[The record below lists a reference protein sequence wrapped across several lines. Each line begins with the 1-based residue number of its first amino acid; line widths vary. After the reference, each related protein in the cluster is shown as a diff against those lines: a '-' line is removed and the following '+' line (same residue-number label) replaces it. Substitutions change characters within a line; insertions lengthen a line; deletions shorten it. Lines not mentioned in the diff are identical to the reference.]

1 MGKKKENHSTTLLE
15 LGIVLI
21 IFNTILGI
29 INFISCK
36 QNPYMNS
43 CSFLGFNYG
52 ILDIVGYNFIS
63 IIGIILIII
72 YRKKYK

>member
-1 MGKKKENHSTTLLE
+1 MKKNKKNHSTTLLE

-36 QNPYMNS
+36 QNSYMNS

-52 ILDIVGYNFIS
+52 IFYILGYNFIS